1 MIAQETLVLSR
12 QVFVDDSVLNI
23 NLSDNVQ
30 FLENSGKISFTNVGA
45 GNTAPTRSDDYNV
58 TATAGNFWDIIRDQ
72 VHIFPSLDVDFGL
85 VLSQKEIG
93 YYVWNSW
100 TTKSVEVFEPVVSGD
115 AGTTLVLDIAG
126 NFTLGPGQ
134 GVPGTMTVFIDGPIS
149 SSTSFYIKTILDG
162 ITQID
167 YNISTRATRV
177 IAAPFWADW
186 SKKVEFGVDFS
197 TVLFERKN
205 FTEQRRP
212 MLNKP
217 RRTVSFTNNA
227 YLRNMVNNFI
237 NFAGDRTIGVP
248 VIHEMFQVQYFDA
261 DKKGV
266 EIREMT
272 TELWN
277 LNKYC
282 DYIILYDIEKK
293 MVVAKK
299 ISSKTLT
306 HIYFENPVLETLSIE
321 SKIVGFPMIIG
332 YINSA
337 KADVE
342 TSNLVDW
349 AVDLYE
355 LVGEN
360 QPDLLSIPAIPSD
373 FPFDTDWS
381 DKPSFERSFNRHID
395 DFAGITQVMYSK
407 FPFNKHTS
415 SVFSGKITLSSRKEF
430 CNFMDFICAA
440 KGRLNKFNIT
450 VPINTVNVI
459 RGEYAGSASLW
470 IKNNFFA
477 EQFSKMINKTV
488 VIKYHGN
495 TLITQ
500 LNSVENNG
508 EFTTIN
514 FLNSIPWRIYDEDCH
529 EVQIFRKI
537 PVRLDMDNFRFSC
550 DNGKLFSI
558 NIRVKEMQ

>member
-12 QVFVDDSVLNI
+12 SSYVGDVVQTI
-23 NLSDNVQ
+23 NLADNVQ
-30 FLENSGKISFTNVGA
+30 FLESSTKVSFANVGP
-45 GNTAPTRSDDYNV
+45 GYPAPNRSDDYTI
-58 TATAGNFWDIIRDQ
+58 TATSGNFWDIISDQ
-72 VHIFPSLDVDFGL
+72 VHIFPLLDVDFGL
-85 VLSQKEIG
+85 VLSQKEML

-100 TTKSVEVFEPVVSGD
+100 STKSVEVFEPVTTGD
-115 AGTTLVLDIAG
+115 LGTTLVWDIAG
-126 NFTLGPGQ
+126 DFTLGPGQ
-134 GVPGTMTVFIDGPIS
+134 GSPGKLTVFIDGPIS

-162 ITQID
+162 TTQID
-167 YNISTRATRV
+167 YMVNTRATRV

-186 SKKVEFGVDFS
+186 AKKVEFGVDFS
-197 TVLFERKN
+197 TVLLERKN

-212 MLNKP
+212 MVNKP

-227 YLRNMVNNFI
+227 YLRNMVSNFI

-248 VIHEMFQVQYFDA
+248 IVHEMFQVQYFDA

-282 DYIILYDIEKK
+282 DYIILYDIEKR

-299 ISSKTLT
+299 ISSKSLN

-332 YINSA
+332 YINAA
-337 KADVE
+337 KADIV

-349 AVDLYE
+349 TVDLYE

-360 QPDLLSIPAIPSD
+360 QPDLLSIPALPTD
-373 FPFDTDWS
+373 FPFDIDWS
-381 DKPSFERSFNRHID
+381 DSPSFERSFHRNIEE
-395 DFAGITQVMYSK
+395 FAGITQVMYSK
-407 FPFNKHTS
+407 FPFNKQTAS
-415 SVFSGKITLSSRKEF
+415 IFIGKITLNSRQEF
-430 CNFMDFICAA
+430 CSFMDFISAA

-459 RGEYAGSASLW
+459 RGEYAGSSSLW
-470 IKNNFFA
+470 IKNNFLA
-477 EQFSKMINKTV
+477 EQFSKMANKDV
-488 VIKYHGN
+488 VIKYHNN
-495 TLITQ
+495 TLTTK

-508 EFTTIN
+508 EFTTVN
-514 FLNSIPWRIYDEDCH
+514 FLNSIPWRIYDEDCQD
-529 EVQIFRKI
+529 VQIFKKI
-537 PVRLDMDNFRFSC
+537 PARLDMDNFRFSC
-550 DNGKLFSI
+550 ENGKYFTI
-558 NIRVKEMQ
+558 TIRVKEM

>member
-12 QVFVDDSVLNI
+12 SSYVDDVVRTLN
-23 NLSDNVQ
+23 LADNVQ
-30 FLENSGKISFTNVGA
+30 FLESSTKVSFANVGP
-45 GNTAPTRSDDYNV
+45 GYPAPNRSDDYTI
-58 TATAGNFWDIIRDQ
+58 TATSGNFWDIISDQ

-85 VLSQKEIG
+85 VLSQKEML

-100 TTKSVEVFEPVVSGD
+100 STKSVEVFAPVTTGD
-115 AGTTLVLDIAG
+115 LGTTLVWDIAG
-126 NFTLGPGQ
+126 DFTLGPGQ
-134 GVPGTMTVFIDGPIS
+134 GTPGKLTVFIDGPIS

-162 ITQID
+162 TAQKD
-167 YNISTRATRV
+167 YTVNTRATRV

-186 SKKVEFGVDFS
+186 AKKVEFGVDFS
-197 TVLFERKN
+197 TVLLERKN

-212 MLNKP
+212 MVNKP

-227 YLRNMVNNFI
+227 YLRNMVSNFI

-248 VIHEMFQVQYFDA
+248 IIHEMFQVQYFDA

-282 DYIILYDIEKK
+282 DYIILYDIEKR

-299 ISSKTLT
+299 IASKSLN

-332 YINSA
+332 YINAA
-337 KADVE
+337 KADIV

-349 AVDLYE
+349 TVDLYE

-360 QPDLLSIPAIPSD
+360 QPDLLSIPALPTD
-373 FPFDTDWS
+373 FPFDIDWS
-381 DKPSFERSFNRHID
+381 DSPSFERSFHRNIEE
-395 DFAGITQVMYSK
+395 FAGITQVMYSK
-407 FPFNKHTS
+407 FPFNKQTAS
-415 SVFSGKITLSSRKEF
+415 IFIGKITLNSRQEF
-430 CNFMDFICAA
+430 CSFMDFISAA

-459 RGEYAGSASLW
+459 RGEYAGSSSLW
-470 IKNNFFA
+470 IKNNFLA
-477 EQFSKMINKTV
+477 EQFSKMANKDV
-488 VIKYHGN
+488 VIKYHNN
-495 TLITQ
+495 TLTTK

-508 EFTTIN
+508 EFTTVN
-514 FLNSIPWRIYDEDCH
+514 FLNSIPWRIYDEDCQD
-529 EVQIFRKI
+529 VQIFKKI
-537 PVRLDMDNFRFSC
+537 PARLDMDNFRFSC
-550 DNGKLFSI
+550 ENGKFFTI
-558 NIRVKEMQ
+558 TIRVKEM

>member
-1 MIAQETLVLSR
+1 MIAQETFVLSR
-12 QVFVDDSVLNI
+12 PSYVGDVVHTI
-23 NLSDNVQ
+23 NLADNVQ
-30 FLENSGKISFTNVGA
+30 FLESSTKVSFANVGP
-45 GNTAPTRSDDYNV
+45 GYPAPNRSDDY
-58 TATAGNFWDIIRDQ
+58 TITSISGNFWDIISNQ

-85 VLSQKEIG
+85 VLSQKEMP

-100 TTKSVEVFEPVVSGD
+100 STKSVEVFAPVTTGD
-115 AGTTLVLDIAG
+115 LGTTLVWDIAG
-126 NFTLGPGQ
+126 DFTLGPGQ
-134 GVPGTMTVFIDGPIS
+134 GTPGTLTVFIDGPIS

-162 ITQID
+162 TTQID
-167 YNISTRATRV
+167 YTVNTRATRV

-186 SKKVEFGVDFS
+186 AKKVEFGVDFS
-197 TVLFERKN
+197 TVLLERKN

-212 MLNKP
+212 MVNKP

-227 YLRNMVNNFI
+227 YLRNMVSNFI

-248 VIHEMFQVQYFDA
+248 IIHEMFQVQYFDA

-282 DYIILYDIEKK
+282 DYIILYDIEKR

-299 ISSKTLT
+299 IASKSLN

-332 YINSA
+332 YINAA
-337 KADVE
+337 KADIV

-349 AVDLYE
+349 TVDLYE

-360 QPDLLSIPAIPSD
+360 QPDLLSIPALPTD
-373 FPFDTDWS
+373 FPFDIDWS
-381 DKPSFERSFNRHID
+381 DSPSFERSFHRNIEE
-395 DFAGITQVMYSK
+395 FAGITQVMYSK
-407 FPFNKHTS
+407 FPFNKQTA
-415 SVFSGKITLSSRKEF
+415 SVFIGKITLNSRQEF
-430 CNFMDFICAA
+430 CSFMDFISAA

-459 RGEYAGSASLW
+459 RGEYAGSSSLW
-470 IKNNFFA
+470 IKNNFLA
-477 EQFSKMINKTV
+477 EQFSKMANKDV
-488 VIKYHGN
+488 VIKYHNN
-495 TLITQ
+495 TLTTK

-508 EFTTIN
+508 EFTTVNFIN
-514 FLNSIPWRIYDEDCH
+514 PIPWRIYDEDCQD
-529 EVQIFRKI
+529 VQIFKKI

-550 DNGKLFSI
+550 ENGKFFTI
-558 NIRVKEMQ
+558 TIRVKEM

>member
-1 MIAQETLVLSR
+1 MIAQETFVLSR
-12 QVFVDDSVLNI
+12 PSYVGDVVHTI
-23 NLSDNVQ
+23 NLADNVQ
-30 FLENSGKISFTNVGA
+30 FLESSTKVSFANVGP
-45 GNTAPTRSDDYNV
+45 GYPAPNRSDDY
-58 TATAGNFWDIIRDQ
+58 TITSISGNFWDIISNQ

-85 VLSQKEIG
+85 VLSQKEMP

-100 TTKSVEVFEPVVSGD
+100 ATKNVEVFAPVTTGD
-115 AGTTLVLDIAG
+115 LGTTLVWDIAG
-126 NFTLGPGQ
+126 DFTLGPGQ
-134 GVPGTMTVFIDGPIS
+134 GTPGTLTVFIDGPIS

-162 ITQID
+162 TTQID
-167 YNISTRATRV
+167 YTVNTRATRV

-186 SKKVEFGVDFS
+186 AKKVEFGVDFS
-197 TVLFERKN
+197 TVLLERKN

-212 MLNKP
+212 MVNKP

-227 YLRNMVNNFI
+227 YLRNMVSNFI

-248 VIHEMFQVQYFDA
+248 IIHEMFQVQYFDA

-282 DYIILYDIEKK
+282 DYIILYDIEKR

-299 ISSKTLT
+299 IASKSLN

-332 YINSA
+332 YINAA
-337 KADVE
+337 KADIV

-349 AVDLYE
+349 TVDLYE

-360 QPDLLSIPAIPSD
+360 QPDLLSIPALPTD
-373 FPFDTDWS
+373 FPFDIDWS
-381 DKPSFERSFNRHID
+381 DSPSFERSFHRNIEE
-395 DFAGITQVMYSK
+395 FAGITQVMYSK
-407 FPFNKHTS
+407 FPFNKQTA
-415 SVFSGKITLSSRKEF
+415 SVFIGKITLNSRQEF
-430 CNFMDFICAA
+430 CSFMDFISAA

-459 RGEYAGSASLW
+459 RGEYAGSSSLW
-470 IKNNFFA
+470 IKNNFLA
-477 EQFSKMINKTV
+477 EQFSKMANKDV
-488 VIKYHGN
+488 VIKYHKN
-495 TLITQ
+495 TLTTK

-508 EFTTIN
+508 EYTTVN
-514 FLNSIPWRIYDEDCH
+514 FLNSIPWRIYDEDCQD
-529 EVQIFRKI
+529 VQIFKKI

-550 DNGKLFSI
+550 ENGKFFTI
-558 NIRVKEMQ
+558 TIRVKEM